1 MIGRLLGETSTT
13 HVGSENFV
21 SLYNY
26 MLCYFRT
33 VRLAHAVY
41 GSPTQRV
48 LPIVILHGV
57 LGHKLNWRSAA
68 TNLAKESGRQVW
80 DVC

>member
-1 MIGRLLGETSTT
+1 MLVVTI
-13 HVGSENFV
+13 FI
-21 SLYNY
+21 YIY
-26 MLCYFRT
+26 MLYGYFRT

-41 GSPTQRV
+41 GSPTQGM

-68 TNLAKESGRQVW
+68 TKLAKESGRQVC
-80 DVC
+80 DSLA